1 MNWTCEHPHPL
12 PSTVAREPWP
22 RSAGRPQRNDAGG
35 RERTLGYD
43 DHDDAGGGKTAII
56 LIGLRSAPSP
66 TYIHDTR
73 GEGLSRECFSTR
85 VTITFA
91 VGTKGLSW

>member
-1 MNWTCEHPHPL
+1 MNLGHALQGDRSETTREGGDEH
-12 PSTVAREPWP
+12 SDTMIMMMRARAAKLQLYL
-22 RSAGRPQRNDAGG
+22 SG
-35 RERTLGYD
+35 
-43 DHDDAGGGKTAII
+43 
-56 LIGLRSAPSP
+56 SAPSP